1 MSKKY
6 KKEPCGT
13 KNSFKYFMRYNDN
26 NVIRPL
32 WIKLSQIIVYLR
44 KFKGNTTM
52 SFQIND
58 SKLVKKYNQI

>member
-6 KKEPCGT
+6 KKEPYGT

-32 WIKLSQIIVYLR
+32 WIKLSQIIFYLR

-58 SKLVKKYNQI
+58 SKLVKKYNLI